1 MNWLKN
7 KNKKHVLLIS
17 PHPKDVIISNDAV
30 FPFPFLSLSLIAAEI
45 PSRYSIQI
53 MDERISRVH
62 GRERAD
68 IVFIT
73 SLTAN
78 VDRAYELAGM
88 FENRGIPVVLGGVH
102 VSILPEEASR
112 YATSVVV
119 GEAEGLMETLL
130 SDFEAGQMKPVY
142 KNASQVDLD
151 SIPFPQL
158 QLLNW
163 RHRFFMSPI
172 QTGRGCT
179 YNCDFCLVPKI
190 SDRKLRLKSFE
201 TVEKEL
207 KHLSRFRTR
216 RLFVADDN
224 FLMKKERALTLMNL
238 FKKYGYKWMGFSNLS
253 VSEDDHFLKKLQDS
267 GCISLFIGFESLNDE
282 SVFLKNRSYTSKDA
296 MRRAVSNIHEYNI
309 GIQGSFI
316 FGFDTDTVDV
326 FQETVSFIQE
336 TGIELPHISILTP
349 FPGSPLFEK
358 MEKENRIIHKDWSMY
373 DMSHT
378 VFQPKNMS
386 SEELQQGY
394 AWALKYLA
402 SPTSIFSRL
411 GHRPGFSFHFLV
423 SNFSLH
429 RSQTRLA
436 HSLWNPAVHHSMQ
449 ERHLCLC

>member
-7 KNKKHVLLIS
+7 KNRKHVLLIS
-17 PHPKDVIISNDAV
+17 PHPKDTVISNDAV

-45 PSRYSIQI
+45 PSRYTIQI
-53 MDERISRVH
+53 IDERVSSIN
-62 GRERAD
+62 GKEKAD

-78 VDRAYELAGM
+78 VYRAYEIAGM
-88 FENRGIPVVLGGVH
+88 FRSRGTPVVLGGVH
-102 VSILPEEASR
+102 VSILTEEASQ

-119 GEAEGLMETLL
+119 GESEGLIKGIL

-142 KNASQVDLD
+142 RNTSQVDLD
-151 SIPFPQL
+151 SIPLPKL

-190 SDRKLRLKSFE
+190 SERKLRLKSVF

-207 KHLSRFRTR
+207 KHLSRFKTR

-224 FLMKKERALTLMNL
+224 FLTKKERAASMMSL
-238 FKKYGYKWMGFSNLS
+238 FQKYGYQWMGFTNLS
-253 VSEDDHFLKKLQDS
+253 ISEDGQFLKKLKDS
-267 GCISLFIGFESLNDE
+267 GCISLFVGFESLNTQDAL
-282 SVFLKNRSYTSKDA
+282 LKNRPYSGADA
-296 MRRAVSNIHEYNI
+296 MRRAVSRIHEYGI
-309 GIQGSFI
+309 GIQGAFI
-316 FGFDTDTVDV
+316 FGFDTDTTDV
-326 FQETVSFIQE
+326 FQETVAFIQE

-349 FPGSPLFEK
+349 FPGTPLFEN
-358 MEKENRIIHKDWSMY
+358 MEKENRIIHKDWSKY

-378 VFQPKNMS
+378 VFHPKNMTA
-386 SEELQQGY
+386 EELQQGY

-411 GHRPGFSFHFLV
+411 ANRSGFSFHFLI

-436 HSLWNPAVHHSMQ
+436 RSLWNPTVQRSMQ
-449 ERHLCLC
+449 ERHVCRC

>member
-17 PHPKDVIISNDAV
+17 PNQKGAVTSNDAV
-30 FPFPFLSLSLIAAEI
+30 FPFPFLSLTLIAAEI
-45 PSRYSIQI
+45 PSHYTVQI
-53 MDERISRVH
+53 IDEKISKVS
-62 GRERAD
+62 GKETAD

-73 SLTAN
+73 SLTSN
-78 VDRAYELAGM
+78 VYRAYKLADI
-88 FENRGIPVVLGGVH
+88 FRSRNIPVVMGGVH
-102 VSILPEEASR
+102 VSVLIEEATKH
-112 YATSVVV
+112 ATSVVM
-119 GEAEGLMETLL
+119 GDAEGLIETLL
-130 SDFEAGQMKPVY
+130 SDLEKGQLKPVY
-142 KNASQVDLD
+142 KGASPLDLD
-151 SIPFPQL
+151 SIPVPQL

-179 YNCDFCLVPKI
+179 YNCDFCLVPTL
-190 SDRKLRLKSFE
+190 SGRKLRLKSFE

-207 KHLSRFRTR
+207 NYLSRFKTR
-216 RLFVADDN
+216 RLFVVDDN
-224 FLMKKERALTLMNL
+224 FLMNKERAISIMSL

-253 VSEDDHFLKKLQDS
+253 ISEDDRFLQELQDS
-267 GCISLFIGFESLNDE
+267 GCISLFIGFESLNTKD
-282 SVFLKNRSYTSKDA
+282 FLLKNRSYRGVDS
-296 MRRAVSNIHEYNI
+296 MRRAVARIHEYGI

-316 FGFDTDTVDV
+316 FGFDTDTVNV

-349 FPGSPLFEK
+349 FPGTPLFDK
-358 MEKENRIIHKDWSMY
+358 MEKENRIINRNWSMY
-373 DMSHT
+373 DMSHV
-378 VFQPKNMS
+378 VFQPKIMTGD
-386 SEELQQGY
+386 ELQQGY

-411 GHRPGFSFHFLV
+411 NNRPGFSFHFLI

-436 HSLWNPAVHHSMQ
+436 RSLWNPAVQQSMQ
-449 ERHLCLC
+449 KRHLCLC